1 MENASKALLISG
13 GILIAML
20 IISIA
25 VFLFANYNGLGTS
38 YEQTLDASEIQKFNE
53 KFLKFEGRKD
63 ITIQE
68 VVSLANFAREYNA
81 ETGSSIQ
88 VMLQGSNLVDNNELT
103 EKIKSEMDKA
113 INQKYK
119 ATIAPYNRLIERI
132 TFSIAS

>member
-25 VFLFANYNGLGTS
+25 VFLFANYNELGTS
-38 YEQTLDASEIQKFNE
+38 YERNLEASEIQKFNE
-53 KFLKFEGRKD
+53 KFLKFEGRQD

-81 ETGSSIQ
+81 ETGTSIQ
-88 VMLQGSNLVDNNELT
+88 VMLQGSNLVDNNQLT
-103 EKIKSEMDKA
+103 EKIKSEMNKD

-119 ATIAPYNRLIERI
+119 ATIAPYDKLIERI
-132 TFSIAS
+132 TFSNAS

>member
-25 VFLFANYNGLGTS
+25 VFLFANYNELGTS
-38 YEQTLDASEIQKFNE
+38 YDKNLEASEIQKFNE
-53 KFLKFEGRKD
+53 KFLKFEGRQD

-68 VVSLANFAREYNA
+68 IVSLANFAREYNA
-81 ETGSSIQ
+81 ETGASIQ
-88 VMLQGSNLVDNNELT
+88 VVLQGSNLVDNNQLT
-103 EKIKSEMDKA
+103 EKIKSEMDKD

-119 ATIAPYNRLIERI
+119 ATIVPYDKLIEII
-132 TFSIAS
+132 TFSNAS